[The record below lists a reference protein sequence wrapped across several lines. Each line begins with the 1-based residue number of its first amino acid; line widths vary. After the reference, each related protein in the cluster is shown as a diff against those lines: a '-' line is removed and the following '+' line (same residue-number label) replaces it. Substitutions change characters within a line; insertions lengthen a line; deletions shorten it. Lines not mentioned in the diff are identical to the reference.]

1 MISEFEKKR
10 ILNKIIRLSEST
22 GNLNLKSVR
31 LEYKNILAEMAKNP
45 LETSKKPENCHKD
58 L

>member
-22 GNLNLKSVR
+22 GSLSLKSVR
-31 LEYKNILAEMAKNP
+31 LEYKNILAEMAKNT
-45 LETSKKPENCHKD
+45 LETSKKPENCHED